1 MNGHVKVLT
10 TTASPVRL
18 HLMARDCKSLH
29 EIVNIAS
36 VTFHEERTTFRA
48 VGIVAADYSLG
59 EYFLYGVICGAYVGR
74 TPGIR

>member
-48 VGIVAADYSLG
+48 VGIVAAD
-59 EYFLYGVICGAYVGR
+59 
-74 TPGIR
+74 